1 MTRNFHLRFVSNPKF
16 YGTAAEAA
24 AERIEGLIVA
34 KSHAI
39 CDDSINWDAI
49 IQQAQTELIRALKA

>member
-1 MTRNFHLRFVSNPKF
+1 MSRNQHTQYLSNPSF

-24 AERIEGLIVA
+24 AQEVEDLIVR

-39 CDDSINWDAI
+39 CDDSIDWDALI
-49 IQQAQTELIRALKA
+49 DQARAKLAQTLKA